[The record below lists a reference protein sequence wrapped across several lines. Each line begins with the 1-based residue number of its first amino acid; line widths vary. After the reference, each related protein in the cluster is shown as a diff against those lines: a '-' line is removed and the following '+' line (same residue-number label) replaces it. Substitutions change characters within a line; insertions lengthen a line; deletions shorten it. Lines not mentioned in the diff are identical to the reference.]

1 MEITEEETK
10 KIVTEAVERGCEMY
24 RLGKSDHAAAILK
37 QVLCVD
43 SENIVALQILGLIES
58 RKPGMMEKALAK
70 LKKAE
75 ELDPNNSDV
84 YNNIAL
90 VYSWGDAKNQE
101 KATDYYKRAIE
112 LRPDATHFYSNLGIH
127 YKMINKPEEAEKILL
142 EGLKIDEK
150 STMLH
155 FNYGTL
161 LGELKRW
168 EEAIKHYE
176 RAIEIDPNL
185 AGAHYNL
192 ATIYL
197 NLGDLERGWKEYEW
211 RWESY
216 PEFKRI
222 YTRLPS
228 EKRWDGKADI
238 IGKKFFLYA
247 EQGMGDTIQFAR
259 FVKILKQRGVG
270 HITLEE
276 HRDLVSLMQTL
287 EGPDKIITLGDPVP
301 EFDFHCSIVSLPY
314 LLGLNDLSLIPNE
327 PYLKCN
333 YTALPNFSALED
345 QHWQNYKDKIR
356 IGIVWGGNP
365 VHRHDP
371 WRSTELKNFKRLQ
384 LDNVKLFSLQKDT
397 RPRFWPGFG
406 QRDLTIDSEGMSVVD
421 LKDFMIDYN
430 STAALID
437 RMDLIICVDT
447 ATAHLASAMGKPVWL
462 LVAYHNDWRWLQNGE
477 STIWYPNMR
486 IFRQPSHSDW
496 ESVFKDVEV
505 ALRSQNIFTKK

>member
-1 MEITEEETK
+1 MEITKEETES
-10 KIVTEAVERGCEMY
+10 IVTQAVERGCEMY
-24 RLGKSDHAAAILK
+24 KNGQNDQAEAIFK

-43 SENIVALQILGLIES
+43 DENVIALQILGLIES
-58 RKPGMMEKALAK
+58 RKPGMMDEALKK

-75 ELDPNNSDV
+75 ELDPNSPDV
-84 YNNIAL
+84 CNNIAL
-90 VYSWGDAKNQE
+90 VYSWGDAKNQN

-112 LRPDATHFYSNLGIH
+112 LKPESVHFYSNLGIH
-127 YKMINKPEEAEKILL
+127 YKMLSKPEEAEKVLL
-142 EGLKIDEK
+142 DGLKIDEN

-161 LGELKRW
+161 LGESKRW
-168 EEAIKHYE
+168 DEAIKHYE
-176 RAIEIDPNL
+176 RAIELDPNL

-192 ATIYL
+192 ATVYL
-197 NLGDLERGWKEYEW
+197 NLGDLTRGWKEYEW

-222 YTRLPS
+222 YTRFS
-228 EKRWDGKADI
+228 DEKRWDGKADI
-238 IGKKFFLYA
+238 TGKSFFLYA

-259 FVKILKQRGVG
+259 FVKVLKQRGAG

-276 HRDLVSLMQTL
+276 SRDLVDLMRTL
-287 EGPDKIITLGDPVP
+287 AGPDNVTTFGDPIP

-314 LLGLNDLSLIPNE
+314 LLEFNDLNSIPNE

-333 YTALPNFSALED
+333 YNLLPDLSILDE
-345 QHWQNYKDKIR
+345 QHWKKYEGKAR
-356 IGIVWGGNP
+356 VGIVWGGNP

-371 WRSTELKNFKRLQ
+371 WRSTELKNFRRLQ
-384 LDNVKLFSLQKDT
+384 LDSVKLFSLQKDT

-406 QRDLTIDSEGMSVVD
+406 QHDLTTGSEGMNVVD
-421 LKDFMIDYN
+421 LKDFMVDYN

-437 RMDLIICVDT
+437 RMDLVICVDT

-462 LVAYHNDWRWLQNGE
+462 LVAYHNDWRWLANGKF
-477 STIWYPNMR
+477 TNWYPNMR
-486 IFRQPSHSDW
+486 IFRQPKHADW
-496 ESVFKDVEV
+496 DSVFEEVEN
-505 ALRSQNIFTKK
+505 ALRLKYGN